1 MRVVFEKFVFHRLP
15 RKEILNEEWD
25 IGRLLRSALEIIP
38 VGGCGRNKI
47 GQSAKLKHIT
57 VPTKLL
63 LILIPQGF
71 RAHGPS
77 SLLLSGARGA
87 RLICLDTDQPMWDAL
102 RRAHEEVTFF
112 LSQFLKAFNHPHS
125 SSWDSEFYSS

>member
-63 LILIPQGF
+63 LILIPQGVQ
-71 RAHGPS
+71 GPWPFV
-77 SLLLSGARGA
+77 
-87 RLICLDTDQPMWDAL
+87 TVAL
-102 RRAHEEVTFF
+102 WCKG
-112 LSQFLKAFNHPHS
+112 SKAYMP
-125 SSWDSEFYSS
+125 